1 MGRILVCMGL
11 WLACLLQMGCAR
23 AQAAPCNDGQPVRF
37 AQQGWESADFT
48 TNVLQEILRKAYGCK
63 TETVPGTPAATETAL
78 TQDDLQVIAEQWSGR
93 SAIIEGGVKAGTV
106 RLVGDTLKG
115 GAQQG
120 WYVPDYVVHGDAARG
135 IRAQAPDLS
144 DWNSLAR
151 YAPLFKDP
159 EVPGKGRFLNCPTG
173 WTCEQFNSRYLRL
186 FGLGR
191 YYTNFRAGTG
201 AALDSAISSA
211 YDRGKPI
218 LFYYWQPTALMA
230 KYKFYRIGMPPF
242 NQACWDAMISGKGRL
257 CPTDF
262 LTAHLGIAVSAPF
275 ARRNPQLMSLFARV
289 QFEPALL
296 DNMIYTMSRSHEP
309 GERAADGFL
318 RTHREVWTSWL
329 PADRARRLELAL
341 GLAHAADSAAAGQGD
356 SGAKA
361 SRPSVGRPDAGRPGE
376 GRSIFPAL
384 SFGDYV
390 NRHLTAV
397 VKEYGAGLHAASDA
411 VLAWVLLPVER
422 LLLRLPPEVLLLVI
436 ALLAWRAS
444 RGWVLPLCCV
454 AGLYAVGALGL
465 WTELVQT
472 FSLVLVATVCAV
484 LLGVPAGIL
493 AARHPW
499 LGRLLAPVLDVM
511 QTLPSFVYLVPVL
524 MLFGLGMVPAL
535 LATVVYALPPLI
547 RLTALGLRQVDGE
560 TVEAAQSFGL
570 TRWQMLTR
578 VMLPLARPSIMAGV
592 NQATMMALAMVVVA
606 SMIGARGLGEDVLAG
621 IQTLDVGRGL
631 QAGLAIV
638 VLAIVID
645 RITQAYGRSQRG
657 RRAAEQGGRHD

>member
-1 MGRILVCMGL
+1 MRRDVGRILVCMGL
-11 WLACLLQMGCAR
+11 WLACLLQAGCAH
-23 AQAAPCNDGQPVRF
+23 AQALACNGGQPVRF

-48 TNVLQEILRKAYGCK
+48 MNVLQEILQKAYGCK

-93 SAIIEGGVKAGTV
+93 SAIIESGVKAGTV
-106 RLVGDTLKG
+106 RVVGDTLKG

-135 IRAQAPDLS
+135 IRAQAPDLINWS
-144 DWNSLAR
+144 SLAR
-151 YAPLFKDP
+151 HAQLFSDP
-159 EVPGKGRFLNCPTG
+159 EQPDKGRFLNCPTG
-173 WTCEQFNSRYLRL
+173 WTCEQFNTRYLRL
-186 FGLGR
+186 FGLDR

-211 YDRGKPI
+211 YERGKPI

-230 KYKFYRIGMPPF
+230 KYKFYRIGMPAF
-242 NQACWDAMISGKGRL
+242 NQTCWDAMIGGKGKL

-262 LTAHLGIAVSAPF
+262 LTAHLGIAVAAPF

-296 DNMIYTMSRSHEP
+296 DTMIYTMSRSHQP
-309 GERAADGFL
+309 GEQAADGFL
-318 RTHREVWTSWL
+318 RTHRDVWKSWL
-329 PADRARRLELAL
+329 PADRARRLEAAL
-341 GLAHAADSAAAGQGD
+341 GLTHLAEAPAAG
-356 SGAKA
+356 
-361 SRPSVGRPDAGRPGE
+361 RDAGRSVAGRPIAA
-376 GRSIFPAL
+376 RSIFPSL
-384 SFGDYV
+384 SFGEYV
-390 NRHLTAV
+390 NGRLTAV
-397 VKEYGAGLHAASDA
+397 VKDYGAGLHAASNA

-422 LLLRLPPEVLLLVI
+422 LLLRLPPEVLLLAI

-444 RGWVLPLCCV
+444 RGWLLPLCCV
-454 AGLYAVGALGL
+454 AGLYGVGALGL

-484 LLGVPAGIL
+484 VLGVPAGIL
-493 AARHPW
+493 AARHRW
-499 LGRLLAPVLDVM
+499 LERLLAPVLDVM

-560 TVEAAQSFGL
+560 IVEAAQSFGL

-578 VMLPLARPSIMAGV
+578 VMLPLARPSIMAGI

-621 IQTLDVGRGL
+621 IQTLDVGKGL

-645 RITQAYGRSQRG
+645 RITQAYGRSRRG
-657 RRAAEQGGRHD
+657 RRAPEKGGRHG